1 MTSQNTPAD
10 DAARTQGAQPTEP
23 VRPAEQTTRPLP
35 PVPVAPTLAQPQA
48 PTQPQQGGYRAQPTA
63 YQPQQQGSTQH
74 SPSAQHGAHGYAQQ
88 GYEQPGHQPQ
98 QQPFSSTSRQEPQ
111 QGTTTVAAAPKR
123 RLVLPIAT
131 TAVLAAV
138 LASVGTAALTGQI
151 GSDSAAGTT
160 SSTGYSSIGK
170 QSGSSGAVP
179 VAESTDGSADWK
191 AVSAAVAPSV
201 VAIKVTTQQG
211 EGEGSGVVI
220 DDQGHILTND
230 HVVSGA
236 VDDTVKV
243 TLSDGRVYEAKIVGL
258 DPATD
263 LAVVKLVDPPED
275 LQPAVLA
282 DSSQVNVGDAVMA
295 VGNPLGLSNTATTG
309 IVSALDRPVST
320 ATSDSNQ
327 TAVVTNAIQID
338 AAINPGNSGGPLF
351 NAKGEVIG
359 ITSSIAALPSSGA
372 SSQSGSIGL
381 GFAIPSNLVQ
391 NIGGQLIEK
400 GKAEHAFLGV
410 TLADGEATAD
420 GTTRQGAV
428 VRVVTDGSP
437 AAAAGLQPD
446 DVVVAID
453 GKSVTGLQ
461 SLTGFVRALTTGTEV
476 TLTVVR
482 DGKAL
487 DVPVTLA
494 TRTEEATSNDE
505 DPGSTDGTA
514 PDQGT
519 FPGQG
524 DQPGEATQPGSE
536 SPNNVPDLSDLFPGQ
551 NG

>member
-23 VRPAEQTTRPLP
+23 VRPAEQATRPLP

-48 PTQPQQGGYRAQPTA
+48 PAQPQHGGYRAQQPA
-63 YQPQQQGSTQH
+63 YQAQQPAGTQ
-74 SPSAQHGAHGYAQQ
+74 PGQPAQHGYAQQ
-88 GYEQPGHQPQ
+88 GHEQPGHQPQ
-98 QQPFSSTSRQEPQ
+98 QQPFTSTFRQEPQ
-111 QGTTTVAAAPKR
+111 QGSTAVAAAPKR

-151 GSDSAAGTT
+151 GADGTTGTT
-160 SSTGYSSIGK
+160 SSSTYGSIGQK
-170 QSGSSGAVP
+170 GDSSVAVP

-201 VAIKVTTQQG
+201 VAIKVTTAEGQ
-211 EGEGSGVVI
+211 GEGSGVVI
-220 DDQGHILTND
+220 DDEGHILTND

-236 VDDTVKV
+236 NNDTVQV
-243 TLSDGRVYEAKIVGL
+243 TFADGRVYDAKIVGL

-263 LAVVKLVDPPED
+263 LAVVQLVDPPDD
-275 LQPAVLA
+275 LQSAVFA
-282 DSSQVNVGDAVMA
+282 DSAVTVGDAVMA
-295 VGNPLGLSNTATTG
+295 VGNPLGLANTATTG
-309 IVSALDRPVST
+309 IVSAVDRPVST
-320 ATSDSNQ
+320 ATSTSNQ
-327 TAVVTNAIQID
+327 APVVTNAIQID

-351 NAKGEVIG
+351 NSKGEVIG
-359 ITSSIAALPSSGA
+359 ITSSIASLSSSGS

-381 GFAIPSNLVQ
+381 GFAIPASLAQ
-391 NIGGQLIEK
+391 NIGGQLIEN
-400 GKAEHAFLGV
+400 GTAEHAFLGV
-410 TLADGEATAD
+410 TLGDGTGTAD

-428 VRVVTDGSP
+428 VGSVTDGSP
-437 AAAAGLQPD
+437 ASEAGLRAD

-453 GKSVTGLQ
+453 GKTVTGAE
-461 SLTGFVRALTTGTEV
+461 SLTGFVRGMASGTEV

-494 TRTEEATSNDE
+494 TKTEDATSNE
-505 DPGSTDGTA
+505 QGSDGT
-514 PDQGT
+514 T
-519 FPGQG
+519 PGQG
-524 DQPGEATQPGSE
+524 SDGTLPGQDSGGTLPGSE
-536 SPNNVPDLSDLFPGQ
+536 SPNNVPDFSDLFPGQ

>member
-23 VRPAEQTTRPLP
+23 VHPAEQTTRPLP

-48 PTQPQQGGYRAQPTA
+48 PTQPQQGGYRAQQPA
-63 YQPQQQGSTQH
+63 YQAQQQGSTQH
-74 SPSAQHGAHGYAQQ
+74 GPSAQHGAHGYAQQ
-88 GYEQPGHQPQ
+88 GYEQPGQQPQ
-98 QQPFSSTSRQEPQ
+98 QQPFSATSRQEPQ
-111 QGTTTVAAAPKR
+111 QGTATVAAAPRR

-201 VAIKVTTQQG
+201 VAIKVTTAEGQ
-211 EGEGSGVVI
+211 GEGSGVVI

-236 VDDTVKV
+236 NDDTVQV
-243 TLSDGRVYEAKIVGL
+243 TFADGRVYDAKIVGL

-263 LAVVKLVDPPED
+263 LAVVQLVDPPDD
-275 LQPAVLA
+275 LQPAVFA
-282 DSSQVNVGDAVMA
+282 DSSVTVGDAVMA
-295 VGNPLGLSNTATTG
+295 VGNPLGLANTATTG
-309 IVSALDRPVST
+309 IVSAVDRPVST
-320 ATSDSNQ
+320 ATSNSNQ
-327 TAVVTNAIQID
+327 APVVTNAIQID

-351 NAKGEVIG
+351 NSKGEVIG
-359 ITSSIAALPSSGA
+359 ITSSIASLSSSGA

-381 GFAIPSNLVQ
+381 GFAIPASLAQ
-391 NIGGQLIEK
+391 NIGGQLIEN
-400 GKAEHAFLGV
+400 GTAEHAFLGV
-410 TLADGEATAD
+410 TLGDGTGTAE

-428 VRVVTDGSP
+428 VGAVTDGSP
-437 AAAAGLQPD
+437 ASEAGLRPD

-453 GKSVTGLQ
+453 GKTVTGAE
-461 SLTGFVRALTTGTEV
+461 SLTGFVRGMASGTEV

-494 TRTEEATSNDE
+494 TKTEDATSNEPGSD
-505 DPGSTDGTA
+505 GSTDGTT
-514 PDQGT
+514 PGQGSDGT
-519 FPGQG
+519 FPGEG
-524 DQPGEATQPGSE
+524 TLPGSE
-536 SPNNVPDLSDLFPGQ
+536 SPNNVPDFSDLFPGQ

>member
-48 PTQPQQGGYRAQPTA
+48 PAQPQHGGYRAQQPA
-63 YQPQQQGSTQH
+63 YQAQQPAGTQ
-74 SPSAQHGAHGYAQQ
+74 PAQHGAHGYAQQ
-88 GYEQPGHQPQ
+88 GHEQPGHQPQ
-98 QQPFSSTSRQEPQ
+98 QQPFTSTFRQEPQ
-111 QGTTTVAAAPKR
+111 QGSTAVAAAPKR

-151 GSDSAAGTT
+151 GADGTTGTT
-160 SSTGYSSIGK
+160 SSSTYGSIGQK
-170 QSGSSGAVP
+170 GDSSVAVP

-201 VAIKVTTQQG
+201 VAIKVTSAEGQ
-211 EGEGSGVVI
+211 GEGSGVVI
-220 DDQGHILTND
+220 DDKGHILTND

-236 VDDTVKV
+236 ENDTVQV
-243 TLSDGRVYEAKIVGL
+243 ILADGRVYEAKIVGL

-263 LAVVKLVDPPED
+263 LAVVQIVDPPDD
-275 LQPAVLA
+275 LQSAVFA
-282 DSSQVNVGDAVMA
+282 DSNVTVGDAVMA
-295 VGNPLGLSNTATTG
+295 VGNPLGLANTATTG
-309 IVSALDRPVST
+309 IVSAVDRPVST
-320 ATSDSNQ
+320 ATSNSNQ
-327 TAVVTNAIQID
+327 APVVTNAIQID

-351 NAKGEVIG
+351 NSKGEVIG
-359 ITSSIAALPSSGA
+359 ITSSIASLSSSDS

-381 GFAIPSNLVQ
+381 GFAIPASLAQ
-391 NIGGQLIEK
+391 NIGGQLIEN
-400 GKAEHAFLGV
+400 GTAEHAFLGV
-410 TLADGEATAD
+410 TLGDGTGTAD

-428 VRVVTDGSP
+428 VGSVTDGSP
-437 AAAAGLQPD
+437 ASEAGLRAD

-453 GKSVTGLQ
+453 GKTVTGAE
-461 SLTGFVRALTTGTEV
+461 SLTGFVRGMASGTEV

-494 TRTEEATSNDE
+494 TKTEDATSNE
-505 DPGSTDGTA
+505 QGSGGSTDGT
-514 PDQGT
+514 T
-519 FPGQG
+519 PGQG
-524 DQPGEATQPGSE
+524 SDGTLPGQDSGGTLPGSE
-536 SPNNVPDLSDLFPGQ
+536 SPNNVPDFSDLFPGQ